1 MNLKY
6 MDWIFNLS
14 ALAILSL
21 AIGLIV
27 LVTALVAMLFGYSFK
42 LFLLRGLWLML
53 FPWLGWAHGT
63 LVERNRFKIKRTEIV
78 SQRLPSAFDGYR
90 VVHISDLHLM
100 SFAGREGALARAVEK
115 INSLD
120 ADLIAFTGDLVTLGP
135 DELDGL
141 QEILASAKAKDGV
154 YAVLGNH
161 DYSEY
166 RRHDSQQAKREA
178 LEELKRRITQ
188 MGWHLLLNENHTIA
202 RGEDKISIIGVENIS
217 GNRSFRT
224 YGDFEKA
231 RYGADGAYQIL
242 LSHDP
247 THWRAEVLPDSN
259 INLTLSGHTHAMQ
272 ISLLGW
278 SPSSL
283 MYDEY
288 RGLYHEGE
296 QYLYVNTGLG
306 QTAVN
311 ARFGVAPEITL
322 ITLKS
327 KKD

>member
-14 ALAILSL
+14 ALALLSL
-21 AIGLIV
+21 AIGIIV
-27 LVTALVAMLFGYSFK
+27 LVVALVAMLFGCPFK

-53 FPWLGWAHGT
+53 FPWLGWGYGT
-63 LVERNRFKIKRTEIV
+63 LVERNRFKVKHTEIV
-78 SQRLPSAFDGYR
+78 SQRVPSSFDGYR
-90 VVHISDLHLM
+90 IVHISDLHLL
-100 SFAGREGALARAVEK
+100 SFASRERALTRAIEK

-135 DELDGL
+135 EELNGL
-141 QEILASAKAKDGV
+141 QDILSSAKAKDGV

-178 LEELKRRITQ
+178 LEELKRRIAQ
-188 MGWHLLLNENHTIA
+188 MGWRLLLNENKTIS
-202 RGEDKISIIGVENIS
+202 RGEDKISILGVENIS

-231 RYGADGAYQIL
+231 LAGADGAYKIL

-247 THWRAEVLPDSN
+247 THWRAEVLQKSDVD
-259 INLTLSGHTHAMQ
+259 LTLSGHTHAMQ
-272 ISLLGW
+272 LSLLGW

-288 RGLYHEGE
+288 RGLYQEGE

-322 ITLKS
+322 ITLKRE
-327 KKD
+327 

>member
-1 MNLKY
+1 MKPRH

-14 ALAILSL
+14 ALAMLSL

-27 LVTALVAMLFGYSFK
+27 LVVALVAMFFGASFK
-42 LFLLRGLWLML
+42 MVFFRGLWLML
-53 FPWLGWAHGT
+53 FPWLAWLYGT
-63 LVERNRFKIKRTEIV
+63 LVERNRFRVKRIEIV
-78 SQRLPSAFDGYR
+78 SQTLPSSFDGYR
-90 VVHISDLHLM
+90 IVHISDMHLM
-100 SFAGREGALARAVEK
+100 SFAGRERALERAVGK
-115 INSLD
+115 INALEPD
-120 ADLIAFTGDLVTLGP
+120 IIAFTGDLVTLGP
-135 DELDGL
+135 EELDGL
-141 QEILASAKAKDGV
+141 QDILSAMKARDGV

-166 RRHDSQQAKREA
+166 RRHDSQQAKRES
-178 LEELKRRITQ
+178 LEVLKRRIRE
-188 MGWHLLLNENHTIA
+188 MGWQLLLNENHSIV
-202 RGEDKISIIGVENIS
+202 RGEDKLSLIGVENIS

-224 YGDFEKA
+224 YGNFQQA
-231 RYGADGAYQIL
+231 RIGADGAYKIL

-247 THWRAEVLPDSN
+247 SHWRAEVVGKSDVD
-259 INLTLSGHTHAMQ
+259 LTLSGHTHAMQ

-288 RGLYHEGE
+288 RGLYNQGE

-311 ARFGVAPEITL
+311 ARFGAPPEITL
-322 ITLKS
+322 ITLKT
-327 KKD
+327 K

>member
-1 MNLKY
+1 MNPRY

-27 LVTALVAMLFGYSFK
+27 LVVALVAMFFGASFK
-42 LFLLRGLWLML
+42 MIFLRGLWFML
-53 FPWLGWAHGT
+53 FPWLAWLYGT
-63 LVERNRFKIKRTEIV
+63 MVERNRFRIKRTEIV
-78 SQRLPSAFDGYR
+78 SQTLPSSFDGYR
-90 VVHISDLHLM
+90 VVHISDMHLM
-100 SFAGREGALARAVEK
+100 SFAGRERALQRAVDK
-115 INSLD
+115 INALEP
-120 ADLIAFTGDLVTLGP
+120 DLIAFTGDLVTLGP
-135 DELDGL
+135 EELDGL
-141 QEILASAKAKDGV
+141 QDILSAMTAKDGV

-166 RRHDSQQAKREA
+166 RRHDSQQAKRES
-178 LEELKRRITQ
+178 LEVLKRRIRE
-188 MGWHLLLNENHTIA
+188 MGWHLLLNENRSIT
-202 RGEDKISIIGVENIS
+202 RSQDRISIIGVENIS

-224 YGDFEKA
+224 YGDFQQA
-231 RYGADGAYQIL
+231 RIGADGVYKIL

-247 THWRAEVLPDSN
+247 SHWRAEVVGKSDVD
-259 INLTLSGHTHAMQ
+259 LTLSGHTHAMQ

-288 RGLYHEGE
+288 RGLYNQGE

-311 ARFGVAPEITL
+311 ARFGATPEITL
-322 ITLKS
+322 ITLKT
-327 KKD
+327 K

>member
-1 MNLKY
+1 

-14 ALAILSL
+14 ALAMLSL

-27 LVTALVAMLFGYSFK
+27 LVVALLAMLFGASFK
-42 LFLLRGLWLML
+42 MVFFRGLWFML
-53 FPWLGWAHGT
+53 FPWLAWLYGT
-63 LVERNRFKIKRTEIV
+63 LVERNRFRVKRIEIV
-78 SQRLPSAFDGYR
+78 SQTLPSSFDGYR
-90 VVHISDLHLM
+90 IVHISDMHLM
-100 SFAGREGALARAVEK
+100 SFAGRERALERAVGK
-115 INSLD
+115 INALEPD
-120 ADLIAFTGDLVTLGP
+120 IIAFTGDLVTLGP
-135 DELDGL
+135 EELDGL
-141 QEILASAKAKDGV
+141 QDILSAMKARDGV

-166 RRHDSQQAKREA
+166 RRHDSQQARRES
-178 LEELKRRITQ
+178 LEVLKRRIRE
-188 MGWHLLLNENHTIA
+188 MGWQLLLNENHSIV
-202 RGEDKISIIGVENIS
+202 RGEDKLSVIGVENIS

-224 YGDFEKA
+224 YGNFQQA
-231 RYGADGAYQIL
+231 RIGADGAYKIL

-247 THWRAEVLPDSN
+247 SHWRAEVVGKSDVD
-259 INLTLSGHTHAMQ
+259 LTLSGHTHAMQ

-288 RGLYHEGE
+288 RGLYNQGE

-311 ARFGVAPEITL
+311 ARFGATPEITL
-322 ITLKS
+322 ITLKT
-327 KKD
+327 K

>member
-1 MNLKY
+1 

-14 ALAILSL
+14 ALAMLSL

-27 LVTALVAMLFGYSFK
+27 LVVALIAMLFGASFK
-42 LFLLRGLWLML
+42 MIFLRGLWLML
-53 FPWLGWAHGT
+53 FPWLAWLYGT
-63 LVERNRFKIKRTEIV
+63 MVERNRFRIKRTEIV
-78 SQRLPSAFDGYR
+78 SQTLPSSFDGYR
-90 VVHISDLHLM
+90 VVHISDMHLM
-100 SFAGREGALARAVEK
+100 SFAGRERALQRAVDK
-115 INSLD
+115 INALEP
-120 ADLIAFTGDLVTLGP
+120 DLIAFTGDLVTLGP
-135 DELDGL
+135 EELDGL
-141 QEILASAKAKDGV
+141 QDILSAMTAKDGV

-166 RRHDSQQAKREA
+166 RRHDSQQAKRES
-178 LEELKRRITQ
+178 LEVLKRRIRE
-188 MGWHLLLNENHTIA
+188 MEWHLLLNENRSIV
-202 RGEDKISIIGVENIS
+202 RGEDKLSVIGVENIS

-224 YGDFEKA
+224 YGDFQQA
-231 RYGADGAYQIL
+231 RIGADGAYKIL

-247 THWRAEVLPDSN
+247 SHWRAEIVGKSDVD
-259 INLTLSGHTHAMQ
+259 LTLSGHTHAMQ

-288 RGLYHEGE
+288 RGLYNQGE

-311 ARFGVAPEITL
+311 ARFGATPEITL
-322 ITLKS
+322 ITLKT
-327 KKD
+327 K